1 MPDINSAYSETT
13 SFSGFKTGLLFY
25 PYTNLPISGKTYSI
39 RLRIDNNEALKGY
52 WMVPLEEI
60 PGILFATL
68 PNWAVFNIYIIFS
81 IL

>member
-1 MPDINSAYSETT
+1 MPDINSACGETT

-39 RLRIDNNEALKGY
+39 RLRIDNNKALKGY
-52 WMVPLEEI
+52 WMVLPEEI
-60 PGILFATL
+60 PGILFTIL
-68 PNWAVFNIYIIFS
+68 PNWAVFNIYMIFP